1 MFQQVFLGVV
11 DAVSFGIIKI
21 VDDESDG
28 LVLKKI
34 NDILKTSELKFE
46 VINLDRNEFKNEIEE
61 KINTETYGNLSSLLK
76 CFYLAK
82 KEVEDLV
89 FFVEDD
95 YLHEDCAIEEL
106 ILTYERIS
114 SQLKDE
120 LILCPS
126 DYPFLYME
134 KRNTNLLIGSHRHWQ
149 TINKTLCTFLTSRN
163 ILNEYWEN
171 FKLNCKKKN
180 DPFEKYL
187 NKIYENKYCLS
198 PLPSLSIH
206 LTNINSNYGI
216 SPYVDIKKLWD
227 ENEVIND

>member
-1 MFQQVFLGVV
+1 
-11 DAVSFGIIKI
+11 
-21 VDDESDG
+21 
-28 LVLKKI
+28 
-34 NDILKTSELKFE
+34 
-46 VINLDRNEFKNEIEE
+46 
-61 KINTETYGNLSSLLK
+61 
-76 CFYLAK
+76 
-82 KEVEDLV
+82 
-89 FFVEDD
+89 
-95 YLHEDCAIEEL
+95 
-106 ILTYERIS
+106 
-114 SQLKDE
+114 
-120 LILCPS
+120 
-126 DYPFLYME
+126 ME

-149 TINKTLCTFLTSRN
+149 TTNKTLCTFLTSKM

-187 NKIYENKYCLS
+187 NQIYENKYCLS